1 MNALKQH
8 FAHRRRSLYVTV
20 GLGMAVLAGT
30 GGYLATSALSAGS
43 TGSAATA
50 ATINSALSSTA
61 NPAASSPPAKSRSRH
76 QGASALQRLR
86 RLGGMYGEVAYH
98 GKDGTKTLAFERG
111 TVTSA
116 SGDLVVKAANG
127 TTWNWKYASDT
138 VVRDGGKKGS
148 RSDLS
153 AGEHVLVA
161 GQVTSGNHD
170 ARVIIVAKP
179 KAKGS
184 GSGSTPSAAPSSSAG
199 TSSS

>member
-1 MNALKQH
+1 MNALKH
-8 FAHRRRSLYVTV
+8 FARRRRAWYVTV
-20 GLGMAVLAGT
+20 GLVMAVLAGT

-50 ATINSALSSTA
+50 ATINSARSSTA
-61 NPAASSPPAKSRSRH
+61 NPAATSPAGKSHRR
-76 QGASALQRLR
+76 QQAASALGRLR

-98 GKDGTKTLAFERG
+98 GKAGTKTLAFERG
-111 TVTSA
+111 TVTST

-127 TTWNWKYASDT
+127 TTWNWQYASDT

-161 GQVTSGNHD
+161 GQVTAGKHD

-184 GSGSTPSAAPSSSAG
+184 GSGSTPSPAPSSSA
-199 TSSS
+199 SSS

>member
-1 MNALKQH
+1 MNALTEF
-8 FAHRRRSLYVTV
+8 FARRRRSTYVTA
-20 GLGMAVLAGT
+20 GLAMAMLAGT

-43 TGSAATA
+43 TSSGATA
-50 ATINSALSSTA
+50 ATLNSAMNSTA
-61 NPAASSPPAKSRSRH
+61 SPAASSPAAKTHGRH
-76 QGASALQRLR
+76 QGASALGRLR

-111 TVTSA
+111 TVTST

-127 TTWNWKYASDT
+127 TTWTWQYASDT
-138 VVRDGGKKGS
+138 AVRDGGKKGS

-153 AGEHVLVA
+153 TGEHVLVA
-161 GQVTSGNHD
+161 GQVTSGKHD

-179 KAKGS
+179 KAAKPGS
-184 GSGSTPSAAPSSSAG
+184 RPSAAPSAAG